1 MIDSFQKKA
10 HSVIFREGWGMT
22 ETGPSVCQTHDD
34 TFKPG
39 SCGYLLPNTEAK
51 IMCLEKGV
59 PLGPNKRGELC
70 VRGPQVN
77 WVNLKSR
84 LYQPYNCYKKDN
96 FPSYYDYL
104 R

>member
-1 MIDSFQKKA
+1 
-10 HSVIFREGWGMT
+10 MT

-77 WVNLKSR
+77 GINLKSR
-84 LYQPYNCYKKDN
+84 LYQVIMW
-96 FPSYYDYL
+96 L
-104 R
+104 

>member
-1 MIDSFQKKA
+1 
-10 HSVIFREGWGMT
+10 MT
-22 ETGPSVCQTHDD
+22 ETGPSVCQTHDE

-59 PLGPNKRGELC
+59 SLGPNERGELC

-77 WVNLKSR
+77 LVSCQLKLKSR
-84 LYQPYNCYKKDN
+84 LYYKRKN
-96 FPSYYDYL
+96 EKESFHLYLTYL

>member
-1 MIDSFQKKA
+1 
-10 HSVIFREGWGMT
+10 MT
-22 ETGPSVCQTHDD
+22 ETGPSVCQTHDE

-59 PLGPNKRGELC
+59 PLGPNERGELC

-77 WVNLKSR
+77 LVSCQLKLKSR
-84 LYQPYNCYKKDN
+84 LYNKYKNEKDN
-96 FPSYYDYL
+96 FHLYLTYL

>member
-1 MIDSFQKKA
+1 
-10 HSVIFREGWGMT
+10 MT
-22 ETGPSVCQTHDD
+22 ETGPSVCQTHDE

-59 PLGPNKRGELC
+59 PLGPNERGELC

-77 WVNLKSR
+77 LVSCQLKLKSR
-84 LYQPYNCYKKDN
+84 LYVYKHKDEKEN
-96 FPSYYDYL
+96 FHLYLTYL

>member
-1 MIDSFQKKA
+1 
-10 HSVIFREGWGMT
+10 MT
-22 ETGPSVCQTHDD
+22 ETGPSVCQTHDE

-59 PLGPNKRGELC
+59 PLGPNERGELC

-77 WVNLKSR
+77 LVSCQLKLKSR
-84 LYQPYNCYKKDN
+84 LYINIRMRKRTFIYI
-96 FPSYYDYL
+96 
-104 R
+104 

>member
-1 MIDSFQKKA
+1 
-10 HSVIFREGWGMT
+10 MT
-22 ETGPSVCQTHDD
+22 ETGPSVCQTHDE

-59 PLGPNKRGELC
+59 PLGPNERGELC

-77 WVNLKSR
+77 LVFYRLKLKSR
-84 LYQPYNCYKKDN
+84 L
-96 FPSYYDYL
+96 L
-104 R
+104 LT